1 MGDLVTAAGIGA
13 AAQLAGSLFGVSASR
28 RAEDRAF
35 QRSLQLQAQQNAWN
49 TNMWRATNEY
59 NSPSNQVKM
68 LQDAGLNPA
77 VFSGQDFQPA
87 SELQAS
93 DAQVSQNGEIGNLT
107 AGVGAAVGEG
117 ANRMIQALQSD
128 FQIEK
133 LRNDIEYQKLLN
145 RDYGMLVRSHEM
157 ELERPSSP
165 FEYDSYDSDSHDGNN
180 YEMTV
185 YNNSK
190 GRNYYERK
198 VLDERDDR
206 IDTFNARHRQEME
219 NDVYQA
225 SMPFLKKM
233 PKAQYQSMMKDIY
246 TASLNNSL
254 LAQEVQLMR
263 KYGISPHDS
272 NAWTSLIKMALR
284 NPDAF
289 GNIVEGI
296 RSAGY
301 SLFDKLVDSFKGRPS
316 HYNMSW

>member
-1 MGDLVTAAGIGA
+1 MDPLVAAAGIGA
-13 AAQLAGSLFGVSASR
+13 ASQFVGSLFGVSASR

-49 TNMWRATNEY
+49 TNMWRATNEF

-107 AGVGAAVGEG
+107 SGVGSAIGEG
-117 ANRMIQALQSD
+117 ASRMVQALQAD

-157 ELERPSSP
+157 ELERPSYP
-165 FEYDSYDSDSHDGNN
+165 YERDEDGN
-180 YEMTV
+180 YVTV
-185 YNNSK
+185 ES
-190 GRNYYERK
+190 GSSRNYYERK
-198 VLDERDDR
+198 MLDERDDR
-206 IDTFNARHRQEME
+206 MDIFNSRHRSEME
-219 NDVYQA
+219 NEVYQA

-233 PKAQYQSMMKDIY
+233 PKAQYTSMMKDIY

-254 LAQEVQLMR
+254 LSEEVKLMK

-272 NAWTSLIKMALR
+272 NAWTSLIKIALR

-289 GNIVEGI
+289 GNIVEGV
-296 RSAGY
+296 RSAGN
-301 SLFDKLVDSFKGRPS
+301 STFNKLVDLFKGRPS

>member
-1 MGDLVTAAGIGA
+1 MDPLVAAAGIGA
-13 AAQLAGSLFGVSASR
+13 ASQLAGSLFGVSASR

-93 DAQVSQNGEIGNLT
+93 DAQVSQNGDIGNLT
-107 AGVGAAVGEG
+107 AGVGSAIGEG
-117 ANRMIQALQSD
+117 ASRMVQALQAD

-157 ELERPSSP
+157 ELDRPS
-165 FEYDSYDSDSHDGNN
+165 YSYERDEDGNIV
-180 YEMTV
+180 TV
-185 YNNSK
+185 EHGSS
-190 GRNYYERK
+190 RNYYERK
-198 VLDERDDR
+198 MLDERDDR
-206 IDTFNARHRQEME
+206 VDVFNARHRQEME
-219 NDVYQA
+219 NEVYQA

-233 PKAQYQSMMKDIY
+233 PKAQYKAMMSEIY
-246 TASLNNSL
+246 QRSLNNSL
-254 LAQEVQLMR
+254 LGMEVQMMR
-263 KYGISPHDS
+263 KYGISSHDS
-272 NAWTSLIKMALR
+272 NAWTSLLKIALR

-289 GNIVEGI
+289 GNIVEGVS
-296 RSAGY
+296 RAGN
-301 SLFDKLVDSFKGRPS
+301 STFNKLVDLFKGRPS

>member
-1 MGDLVTAAGIGA
+1 MDPLVSAAGIGA
-13 AAQLAGSLFGVSASR
+13 ASQIAGSLFGISASR

-35 QRSLQLQAQQNAWN
+35 QRSLQLQAMQNAWN

-93 DAQVSQNGEIGNLT
+93 DAQVSQNGDIGNLT
-107 AGVGAAVGEG
+107 AGVGSAIGEG
-117 ANRMIQALQSD
+117 ASRMIQALQAD

-145 RDYGMLVRSHEM
+145 RDFGMLVQAHEM
-157 ELERPSSP
+157 ELERPSYP
-165 FEYDSYDSDSHDGNN
+165 YERDEHGN
-180 YEMTV
+180 YVTV
-185 YNNSK
+185 EN
-190 GRNYYERK
+190 GAPRNYYQRQM
-198 VLDERDDR
+198 LDERDNR
-206 IDTFNARHRQEME
+206 YDTFNARHRQEME
-219 NDVYQA
+219 NEVYQV

-233 PKAQYQSMMKDIY
+233 PKAQYESMLKDIY

-254 LAQEVQLMR
+254 LSQEVQLMK
-263 KYGISPHDS
+263 KYGISSQDS
-272 NAWTSLIKMALR
+272 NAWTSLLKIAIR

-289 GNIVEGI
+289 GNIVEGVH
-296 RSAGY
+296 SAGN
-301 SLFDKLVDSFKGRPS
+301 SLFNKIVDLFKGRPS